1 MKVQLTDMLFSND
14 SVELVFSPVNG
25 HTDLHPEHKDL
36 VAIVTIQ
43 LNQFPEVEVD
53 GAFPDFDGNGQ
64 NKDKIVIKFKQFD
77 MFPKKWQKTID
88 IKKDLYNENLS
99 LKEIAKKINGF
110 LRPETED
117 THYLEAGLDLL
128 EEAGEADDVELFD
141 EGLTLIY
148 DWADENRVWLGV

>member
-1 MKVQLTDMLFSND
+1 
-14 SVELVFSPVNG
+14 
-25 HTDLHPEHKDL
+25 
-36 VAIVTIQ
+36 
-43 LNQFPEVEVD
+43 
-53 GAFPDFDGNGQ
+53 
-64 NKDKIVIKFKQFD
+64 

-117 THYLEAGLDLL
+117 THYLDTLDLEAGLDLL